1 MFRIG
6 RKILGIALIGLT
18 VATQF
23 GCKSKDEVDL
33 QGNWFRSGIPDFGG
47 IPRSSAVSFVI
58 ADSAFVGTGYSNQL
72 NSLKDFWK
80 FNSATK
86 SWSQIADFGGVI
98 RNDAVG
104 FAAAGKGYVGLGYNT
119 NAEAYQK
126 DFWTYST
133 VNNKWTVVAKAF
145 PGTARQF
152 ASAFVVADKA
162 YVGLGYDGT
171 NLLQDIYKFDPAT
184 GAWTEA
190 SSFSNKRRGAVAFS
204 LNGKGY
210 LGFGVNNAGLY
221 RSDIWEFD
229 PAAGTNG
236 VGSWTLKTTL
246 KVDDKEQ
253 GRAFAVPLILGDKVY
268 LVGGTSGS
276 ALSTV
281 WEWATVGNTWT
292 QKTSFEGTARN
303 FAVGF
308 VVGGKPY
315 YGTGALGTRFDD
327 MWSFEPTVAKN
338 DNDNQ

>member
-23 GCKSKDEVDL
+23 GCNNDDDVDL
-33 QGNWFRSGIPDFGG
+33 QGNWFRSGVPDFGG

-58 ADSAFVGTGYSNQL
+58 ADSAYVGTGYSNQL

-86 SWSQIADFGGVI
+86 SWSQMADFGGVI

-104 FAAAGKGYVGLGYNT
+104 FAANGKGYIGLGYNT
-119 NAEAYQK
+119 NAETYLK
-126 DFWTYST
+126 DFWSYDATG
-133 VNNKWTVVAKAF
+133 NKWTAVAGTF
-145 PGTARQF
+145 PGTARQY
-152 ASAFVVADKA
+152 ASVFVVSDKA

-190 SSFSNKRRGAVAFS
+190 MSFSNKRRGAVAFS

-210 LGFGVNNAGLY
+210 LGFGVNNSGVY
-221 RSDIWEFD
+221 RSDLWEFD
-229 PAAGTNG
+229 PTAGNG

-246 KVDDKEQ
+246 KEDDKEQ
-253 GRAFAVPLILGDKVY
+253 GRAFSVPLILGDKVY
-268 LVGGTSGS
+268 LVGGMSGS

-281 WEWATVGNTWT
+281 WEWASASDTWT
-292 QKTSFEGTARN
+292 QRTSFEGSARN
-303 FAVGF
+303 YAIGF

-315 YGTGALGTRFDD
+315 YGTGASGTRFDD
-327 MWSFEPTVAKN
+327 MWSFDPNATQ
-338 DNDNQ
+338 DDDDNQ